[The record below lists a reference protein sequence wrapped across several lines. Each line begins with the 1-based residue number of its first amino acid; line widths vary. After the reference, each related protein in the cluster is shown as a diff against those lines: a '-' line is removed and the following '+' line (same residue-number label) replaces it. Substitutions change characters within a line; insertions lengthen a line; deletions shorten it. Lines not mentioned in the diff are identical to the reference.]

1 MANMLPGLGS
11 GELVLTSAFVA
22 YETSFNFSQ
31 FLPSI
36 MTIRSFVDSNE
47 KLEAIRQG
55 EIIAAVYS
63 GGFAALFSYI
73 LKSPLPVA
81 LAALAIAATIVVYE
95 WALRG
100 SPIYCAK
107 PIAGSQTMVG
117 ESGESERVSQSHSH
131 TGDYGL

>member
-1 MANMLPGLGS
+1 MTDVLPGLGS

-36 MTIRSFVDSNE
+36 MTIRSFVDSQE
-47 KLEAIRQG
+47 KLDAIRHG
-55 EIIAAVYS
+55 EIIATLYS

-73 LKSPLPVA
+73 LRSPLPLA
-81 LAALAIAATIVVYE
+81 LALIAIAGTVVVYE

-100 SPIYCAK
+100 SPIYCGK
-107 PIAGSQTMVG
+107 PIDGTPTMQG
-117 ESGESERVSQSHSH
+117 TPEPATPEA
-131 TGDYGL
+131 DYTL